1 MSWLRQ
7 RRFFKAPSKRSVPNR
22 LLAFAVVVFFVF
34 QLSRFY
40 LIITLDP
47 SVCFERNH
55 QHASSSDVHS
65 HHQEHAGEI
74 LPTQDGGFFFQHCKD
89 TYDGMNLTPAQPF
102 GLPSV
107 AAYEEPA
114 TTWVAPMQEP
124 ISPVETFLSP
134 PFQPPRS

>member
-1 MSWLRQ
+1 MPWLRH
-7 RRFFKAPSKRSVPNR
+7 RSFFKAPSKRSVPNR
-22 LLAFAVVVFFVF
+22 LLALAVVVLFVF

-40 LIITLDP
+40 VTISLDP
-47 SVCFERNH
+47 SVCFELNH
-55 QHASSSDVHS
+55 QHALPSDAHH

-74 LPTQDGGFFFQHCKD
+74 LPAQDGGFFFQHCKD

-114 TTWVAPMQEP
+114 TTEVATMQEP